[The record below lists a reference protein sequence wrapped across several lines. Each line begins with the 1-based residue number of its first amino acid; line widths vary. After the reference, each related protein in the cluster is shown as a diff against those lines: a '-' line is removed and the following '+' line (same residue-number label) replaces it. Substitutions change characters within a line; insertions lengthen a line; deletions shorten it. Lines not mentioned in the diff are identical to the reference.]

1 MYSIEQLA
9 VERGGRTIVSGIN
22 LSIEPGWALQIHGA
36 NGSGKTTLLGA
47 LAGLLPLV
55 RGRVCWRGDDVRRAP
70 RQFRSELAYVGHAN
84 GVSDDL
90 TVLENIRFAAL
101 LGTADATHDDDGDDG
116 GGDSASREDEVLDQA
131 GLRALRHTRLSRL
144 SQGQRRRVALARLML
159 GRKPLWLL
167 DEPGD
172 ALDASATDWFTACID
187 THLRAGG
194 IVALTTHRPLESGD
208 GRTRHLYLERSGG
221 CLK

>member
-9 VERGGRTIVSGIN
+9 VERGGRTIVSGID

-47 LAGLLPLV
+47 LAGLLPLAK
-55 RGRVCWRGDDVRRAP
+55 GRVCWRGDDVRRAP
-70 RQFRSELAYVGHAN
+70 RRFRSELAYVGHAN

-101 LGTADATHDDDGDDG
+101 LGTADVSDGDAS
-116 GGDSASREDEVLDQA
+116 SASDSVSRENEVLEQA
-131 GLRALRHTRLSRL
+131 GLYALRHTRLSRL
-144 SQGQRRRVALARLML
+144 SQGQRRRVALMRLML

-172 ALDASATDWFTACID
+172 ALDASATDWFATCID

-194 IVALTTHRPLESGD
+194 IVALTTHRPLESGA
-208 GRTRHLYLERSGG
+208 GRTRHLYLERSSG